1 MSIANPRDLGVPH
14 SFWRPNQF
22 QSYRKVLYVH
32 TNGGGITFQELPVGS
47 GKSAIAT
54 ALGATDNVTALVQN
68 HGLLDQ
74 YERAYGFSIIKGRQE
89 YPCVLKTK
97 VDTWKHSYNITP
109 TAADCHFKD
118 PNNCP
123 DSDSCPYLVARNI
136 ALQSNRMACTYKY
149 ASLSEAV
156 RKRRGFLVMDEAH
169 VAVEEILGLSSFTM
183 DENTREGFGL
193 PIFPLREYGV
203 SGDGDILTKE
213 AKIEL
218 MGWVSTCLSIVGA
231 IDLFD
236 RMTPTGSKTARIFE
250 SLNGL
255 FNLLITDEQIF
266 YKCTSRSGQDNDW
279 RTFHRH
285 NILTMSIRTLTAG
298 AMAEQLFANKQ
309 TVLLMSAT
317 IGNPSALADELGID
331 NFTYNAY
338 PHPVDARF
346 RPVYRLDLPR
356 MTKANIDAN
365 PALYKLQAQKIAD
378 FIKVLDPEWRGIVL
392 TTSNYKVN
400 LLRRFLGEILRGRIF
415 DPTLENNG
423 VSQRVSA
430 FINNHEPGK
439 IAVDTIQG
447 WGTGIDLRGD
457 IARFAVVAGVPYSNP
472 GDRFDSLR
480 MSTPSGRKYAIWS
493 AHSATQQACGRVSR
507 GEKDDKGEWLL
518 NVAALADGSCL
529 TAQANSNYSTYFK
542 ESIYDFSGV
551 VPTY

>member
-22 QSYRKVLYVH
+22 QSYRKVLHVH

-89 YPCVLKTK
+89 YPCVLETK
-97 VDTWKHSYNITP
+97 VNTWKHSYNITP

-123 DSDSCPYLVARNI
+123 SSDSCPYLVARNI

-169 VAVEEILGLSSFTM
+169 VAVEEILGLSSFMM
-183 DENTREGFGL
+183 DENTRESFRL
-193 PIFPLREYGV
+193 PEFPLREYGV
-203 SGDGDILTKE
+203 NGDGDILTKE

-236 RMTPTGSKTARIFE
+236 RMTPTGAKTARIFE

-279 RTFHRH
+279 RSFHRH

-331 NFTYNAY
+331 RFTYNAY

-378 FIKVLDPEWRGIVL
+378 FIKVLDPAWRGIVL
-392 TTSNYKVN
+392 TTSNYKVG

-415 DPTLENNG
+415 DPVLENNG
-423 VSQRVSA
+423 VSQRVNA
-430 FINNHEPGK
+430 FIENKTPGMV
-439 IAVDTIQG
+439 AVDTIQG

-472 GDRFDSLR
+472 SDRFDSLR

-507 GEKDDKGEWLL
+507 GEKDETGEWLL

-542 ESIYDFSGV
+542 ESILDWS
-551 VPTY
+551 PK